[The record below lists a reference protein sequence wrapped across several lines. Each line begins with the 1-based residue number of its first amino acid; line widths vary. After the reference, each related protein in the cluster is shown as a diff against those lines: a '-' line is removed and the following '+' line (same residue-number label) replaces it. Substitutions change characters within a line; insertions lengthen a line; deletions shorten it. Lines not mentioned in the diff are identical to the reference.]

1 MPAAIML
8 QGAGSNVGKSVL
20 VAGLCRHFAN
30 QGLRVRPFKPQNMS
44 NNAAVTEDGGEI
56 GRAQAMQARACRVPP
71 SIHMN
76 PVLLKPETETGAQ
89 IIVQGKRFGSMRA
102 REYGTHKQTLLPR
115 VLDSFERLKGDADLV
130 IIEGA
135 GSPAEVNLRA
145 GDIANMGFAVAADA
159 PVVMIGD
166 IDRGGVIASL
176 VGTDSVL
183 DKQDSDLIK
192 AFMINKFRGDTTLF
206 SEGMDI
212 ISRATG
218 WTGLGILPWFAP
230 ARFLPAEDILDIAGK
245 TGRDNADRDNAG
257 RYNTGIHNAG
267 APLHIAV
274 PMLRRI
280 ANFDDLDPLAGEADV
295 RLSLIEAGEV
305 IPADTDMVL
314 LPGSKSTI
322 SDLAYLRD
330 QGWDIDIAA
339 HLRRGGV
346 VMGLCGGYQILGT
359 NIADP
364 GGVEG
369 PAGSAPGL
377 GHLAVET
384 VLAGDKTLTHVAAQ
398 SARFG
403 ATVRGYEI
411 HMGRTSGADCARPM
425 LQIGGRQ
432 DGAISADGRVMGSY
446 VHGIFA
452 DDAFRR
458 AFLDDLAARRGR
470 FGTFGVVDFDAR
482 VDSVLDEL
490 ARHMSDHLD
499 MDAIGRIAGL

>member
-1 MPAAIML
+1 
-8 QGAGSNVGKSVL
+8 
-20 VAGLCRHFAN
+20 
-30 QGLRVRPFKPQNMS
+30 
-44 NNAAVTEDGGEI
+44 
-56 GRAQAMQARACRVPP
+56 
-71 SIHMN
+71 MN

-102 REYGTHKQTLLPR
+102 REYGSHKQTLLPR
-115 VLDSFERLKGDADLV
+115 VLDSFERLKADADLV

-145 GDIANMGFAVAADA
+145 GDIANMGFAVAADV

-176 VGTDSVL
+176 VGTETVL

-230 ARFLPAEDILDIAGK
+230 ARFLPAEDILDIVEK
-245 TGRDNADRDNAG
+245 TGARDAADHD
-257 RYNTGIHNAG
+257 AG
-267 APLHIAV
+267 AVLHIAV
-274 PMLRRI
+274 PVLRRI

-295 RLSLIEAGEV
+295 RLTLIEAGEV
-305 IPADTDMVL
+305 IPPDTDMVL

-339 HLRRGGV
+339 HLRRGGM
-346 VMGLCGGYQILGT
+346 VMGLCGGYQMLGT
-359 NIADP
+359 DIADP
-364 GGVEG
+364 DGVEG
-369 PAGSAPGL
+369 PTGRAPGL

-384 VLAGDKTLTHVAAQ
+384 VLAGDKTLTLVAAQ
-398 SARFG
+398 SSSFG
-403 ATVRGYEI
+403 TPVRGYEI
-411 HMGRTSGADCARPM
+411 HMGQTSGADCARPM
-425 LQIGGRQ
+425 LQIGDRL
-432 DGAISADGRVMGSY
+432 DGAISPDGQVMGSY

-470 FGTFGVVDFDAR
+470 AGAFGVADFDAR

-490 ARHMSDHLD
+490 AAHMADHLD
-499 MDAIGRIAGL
+499 MDAIGQIAGL